1 MQTLHETLMP
11 VFEKVKC
18 VPLSDL
24 ENESFKK
31 QQQQI
36 LSLFGHIMTD
46 ILILIGSLRFIKE
59 AKQHLNCLNEAIPMR
74 PGEPHV

>member
-11 VFEKVKC
+11 FVEKVKF

-46 ILILIGSLRFIKE
+46 ILILIGSLRCIKE
-59 AKQHLNCLNEAIPMR
+59 AKLMDMVLDNCIFQNRFP
-74 PGEPHV
+74 